1 MEGLG
6 LHKIGTT
13 VDAKKIARVFT
24 QFRDLIQRGFILV
37 WGTVTISGSIDRVLT
52 RSRGRTISLPYSPL
66 RPLMINNQPVFD
78 IKSIVGKIF
87 VDECVK
93 SDQGV
98 YR

>member
-1 MEGLG
+1 MEVLV
-6 LHKIGTT
+6 LHNIGTT
-13 VDAKKIARVFT
+13 VDAKKIARAFT

-37 WGTVTISGSIDRVLT
+37 WGTVTISGSIDSVLT
-52 RSRGRTISLPYSPL
+52 RSRRRTISLPCSPL
-66 RPLMINNQPVFD
+66 EPLVINDQLVFD
-78 IKSIVGKIF
+78 TKSIVGKIF